1 MEPLEEALRTAALEF
16 GARIV
21 AREFESA
28 HQLLAPQL
36 AADISPGDLEHEFD
50 EMIVHFDTEDAA
62 PVPDALQQVDE
73 DDFGQ
78 WIYMPIEGDGELE
91 AITLALQKVDGHY
104 RITDIE
110 WGKQWKGV
118 DSN

>member
-1 MEPLEEALRTAALEF
+1 METLEEELRVTAVEF

-21 AREFESA
+21 AREFEAA
-28 HQLLAPQL
+28 HQLLAPDL
-36 AADISPGDLEHEFD
+36 ATEISPGDLEHEFD

-62 PVPDALQQVDE
+62 PVPDALQKVDE
-73 DDFGQ
+73 DEFGQ

-91 AITLALQKVDGHY
+91 AITLALQKIDGEY

-110 WGKQWKGV
+110 WGKVWKGA
-118 DSN
+118 